1 MKINSFTHV
10 HDAERGS
17 VELAPGEVP
26 DWAASLITN
35 PALIVDEAEEE
46 AEGDEPTGSDPDS
59 DKAGEDSDESVGIP
73 KKGSS
78 AKKWAEYALANGFEA
93 AQDATASQIREDL
106 ERAGV
111 ATE

>member
-10 HDAERGS
+10 HDPERGS

-26 DWAASLITN
+26 EWAVKLITN
-35 PALIVDEAEEE
+35 PSLVVAETEEE
-46 AEGDEPTGSDPDS
+46 
-59 DKAGEDSDESVGIP
+59 SDEDVTTGGDDGKSDEESDGETVGIP

-78 AKKWAEYALANGFEA
+78 AKKWAEFALANGFEVA
-93 AQDATASQIREDL
+93 SDATASQIREELDQ
-106 ERAGV
+106 AGV